1 MWRWGGKECVWGC
14 GVCGGEVGRNVC
26 GGVGREGVCV
36 CVVGWQGVGR
46 RNGLLKGSCRL
57 HEKQGIKNKVDC
69 IDNCIH
75 GITERER
82 N

>member
-1 MWRWGGKECVWGC
+1 MPSIQ
-14 GVCGGEVGRNVC
+14 
-26 GGVGREGVCV
+26 
-36 CVVGWQGVGR
+36 VVV
-46 RNGLLKGSCRL
+46 NELLGLGSWRL

-82 N
+82 D